1 LGWPAEVVERW
12 VPFNKTRKDL
22 FGFVDIIAITPGGI
36 LGIQATSGSN
46 VAARRTKIHTL
57 HVPVLEAWIA
67 AGGKVEVWGWSKR
80 KKRGADGKFWQVR
93 RVVM

>member
-1 LGWPAEVVERW
+1 
-12 VPFNKTRKDL
+12 
-22 FGFVDIIAITPGGI
+22 
-36 LGIQATSGSN
+36 
-46 VAARRTKIHTL
+46 
-57 HVPVLEAWIA
+57 VLEAWIA